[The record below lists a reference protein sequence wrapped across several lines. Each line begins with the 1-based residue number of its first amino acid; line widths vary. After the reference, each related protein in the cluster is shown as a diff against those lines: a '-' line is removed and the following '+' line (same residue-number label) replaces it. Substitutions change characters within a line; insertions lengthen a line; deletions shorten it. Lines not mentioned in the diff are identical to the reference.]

1 MDSLLITIKLRLL
14 SHCQLSRIKLLFGS
28 DDPTE
33 GRGEEGKEGEGIDQ
47 EKSQIKSPFDLDPW
61 RNFSAAEKTILVH
74 DSTSPPLPPLSSAAI
89 INLRG

>member
-47 EKSQIKSPFDLDPW
+47 EKSQIKSPFDLDP
-61 RNFSAAEKTILVH
+61 
-74 DSTSPPLPPLSSAAI
+74 
-89 INLRG
+89 